1 MKDIRA
7 RKADE
12 THRETG
18 EGELGEVDLDLEGL
32 LPHGVEGV
40 ARDHLRLVLAA
51 VPGNTN
57 DLWKYGNR
65 I

>member
-1 MKDIRA
+1 M
-7 RKADE
+7 
-12 THRETG
+12 
-18 EGELGEVDLDLEGL
+18 DLDLEGL
-32 LPHGVEGV
+32 LPDGVEGV